1 METDTS
7 SLTETQ
13 IDQILTQYRNGNIT
27 IGCAA
32 RMAGIP
38 LREMIAIAAGKG
50 IPFQYS
56 LDDLKEDYAGGRK
69 LMHLGLSIVH
79 MRSFRNC

>member
-1 METDTS
+1 MKTNAS
-7 SLTETQ
+7 SLTKEHT
-13 IDQILTQYRNGNIT
+13 DYILTQYCNGNIT

-32 RMAGIP
+32 RIAGIP

-56 LDDLKEDYAGGRK
+56 LDDMKEDMLAAEN
-69 LMHLGLSIVH
+69 LCVS
-79 MRSFRNC
+79 N

>member
-1 METDTS
+1 MKTDAS
-7 SLTETQ
+7 SLTEEQ
-13 IDQILTQYRNGNIT
+13 IDHILIQYRSGKIT

-56 LDDLKEDYAGGRK
+56 LDDLNEDMLAAKNLCIPGKASRT
-69 LMHLGLSIVH
+69 
-79 MRSFRNC
+79 